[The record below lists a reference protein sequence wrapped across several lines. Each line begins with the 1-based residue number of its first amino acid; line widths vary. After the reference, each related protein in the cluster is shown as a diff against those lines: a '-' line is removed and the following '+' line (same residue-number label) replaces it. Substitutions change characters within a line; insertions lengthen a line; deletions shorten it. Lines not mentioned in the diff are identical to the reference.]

1 MSYTEAIISGIVQ
14 GLTEFLPVSSSG
26 HLVVLHHFFGYN
38 QPQFTFDIFLHIGT
52 LFAVLVYFRRDII
65 DMLKQR
71 PRLLIYV
78 ILATIPTALIGFLF
92 IDFVEGLFQ
101 NIKLVG
107 LMLFVTAGF
116 LFIAD
121 KVSTSK
127 SNRGKLSWVKAIGI
141 GVIQGLAIAPG
152 ISRSG
157 STISSGILFGLDKNE
172 AIRFSFLLAIPA
184 ILGAL
189 ILQLIRTGGRVVL
202 TSQMLIGS
210 SLAFAVGLLSIYI
223 LIKSVINAKLKYFAI
238 YCILVGGALLIL

>member
-65 DMLKQR
+65 DMLKRR
-71 PRLLIYV
+71 PRLLMYV

-92 IDFVEGLFQ
+92 IDLVEGLFQ

-121 KVSTSK
+121 KVSASK
-127 SNRGKLSWVKAIGI
+127 SNTGKLSVVKAIGI

-157 STISSGILFGLDKNE
+157 LTISSGILFGLDKNE

-189 ILQLIRTGGRVVL
+189 ILQIIRTGGRIK
-202 TSQMLIGS
+202 IGR
-210 SLAFAVGLLSIYI
+210 AHV
-223 LIKSVINAKLKYFAI
+223 
-238 YCILVGGALLIL
+238 

>member
-38 QPQFTFDIFLHIGT
+38 QPQFTFDIFLHVGT

-65 DMLKQR
+65 DMLKRR
-71 PRLLIYV
+71 PRLLMYV

-121 KVSTSK
+121 RVPTSK
-127 SNRGKLSWVKAIGI
+127 SNTGKLSWVKAIGI

-189 ILQLIRTGGRVVL
+189 ILQIIRTGGRIVL

-210 SLAFAVGLLSIYI
+210 SLAFVVGLISIYI

>member
-26 HLVVLHHFFGYN
+26 HLVILHHFFGYN

-65 DMLKQR
+65 DMLKRR
-71 PRLLIYV
+71 PRLFMYV

-127 SNRGKLSWVKAIGI
+127 SNTGKLSWVKAIGI

-189 ILQLIRTGGRVVL
+189 ILQIVRTGGRVVL

-210 SLAFAVGLLSIYI
+210 SLAFVVGLVSIYI

-238 YCILVGGALLIL
+238 YCILVGGVLLIL

>member
-65 DMLKQR
+65 DMLKRR

-127 SNRGKLSWVKAIGI
+127 GNRGKLSWVKAIGI

>member
-65 DMLKQR
+65 DMLKRR